1 MHPDST
7 PGLPL
12 THPLGQRLGFRG
24 AQANVWGE
32 ASVTPSLLIQ
42 AMGNNG
48 PKAGH
53 KTAVCVFSNS
63 QFNVFSNK
71 TKGRNT
77 WCFFS
82 KQALV
87 LKINQHGVGL
97 CLWWF
102 PLWTVERRGGDRR
115 QQGDAAA
122 PCFCFCSMEPE
133 FREATGSGCPPAT
146 RSPGAVQEATCQLG
160 PDWAY
165 DSVPRLPLEAHHM
178 FLIRYFYHLHGLCV

>member
-1 MHPDST
+1 MYPNSR
-7 PGLPL
+7 PGPPL
-12 THPLGQRLGFRG
+12 THPLGQRLGLCG
-24 AQANVWGE
+24 AQANMQGE
-32 ASVTPSLLIQ
+32 ASMTPSLLIQ
-42 AMGNNG
+42 ATGNNG

-102 PLWTVERRGGDRR
+102 PLWTVERGGGGGTGGSRGTPLPL
-115 QQGDAAA
+115 ASAFA
-122 PCFCFCSMEPE
+122 PWSQSSG
-133 FREATGSGCPPAT
+133 EATGSGCPPAT
-146 RSPGAVQEATCQLG
+146 RTLELSGRPR
-160 PDWAY
+160 
-165 DSVPRLPLEAHHM
+165 DSWDQTRHM
-178 FLIRYFYHLHGLCV
+178 IPSHVCHLRPAICF

>member
-1 MHPDST
+1 MYPNSR
-7 PGLPL
+7 PGPPL
-12 THPLGQRLGFRG
+12 THPLGQRLGLCG
-24 AQANVWGE
+24 AQANMQGE
-32 ASVTPSLLIQ
+32 ASMTPSLLIQ
-42 AMGNNG
+42 ATGNNG

-102 PLWTVERRGGDRR
+102 PLWTVERGG
-115 QQGDAAA
+115 GGGPEAAGG
-122 PCFCFCSMEPE
+122 
-133 FREATGSGCPPAT
+133 RHCP
-146 RSPGAVQEATCQLG
+146 L
-160 PDWAY
+160 
-165 DSVPRLPLEAHHM
+165 LL
-178 FLIRYFYHLHGLCV
+178 LLLHGARAPGRPRALAVLRPQGPWSYPGGHVTAGTRPDI

>member
-1 MHPDST
+1 MYPNSR

-12 THPLGQRLGFRG
+12 THPLGQRLGLCG
-24 AQANVWGE
+24 AQANVQGE

-42 AMGNNG
+42 ATGNNS

-97 CLWWF
+97 CLCWF

-133 FREATGSGCPPAT
+133 LRGGHGLWLSSGHEDPGAIREAT
-146 RSPGAVQEATCQLG
+146 
-160 PDWAY
+160 
-165 DSVPRLPLEAHHM
+165 
-178 FLIRYFYHLHGLCV
+178 